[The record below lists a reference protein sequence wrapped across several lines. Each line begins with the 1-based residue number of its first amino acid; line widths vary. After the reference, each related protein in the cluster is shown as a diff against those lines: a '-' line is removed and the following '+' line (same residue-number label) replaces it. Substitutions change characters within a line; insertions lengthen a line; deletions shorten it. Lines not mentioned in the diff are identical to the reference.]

1 MRGGHRQLDDPTGVR
16 RGGRR
21 QARLNSA
28 IENDLLPQPSQLLL
42 PLPLLLLLS
51 LPRWRLLLLRPRLLL
66 PSPRPFGGLLEPREC
81 HSGMSL
87 GNVTRECHSG
97 MSGPALCWSARRPAA
112 GAVRKR
118 RRSTPHQR
126 SPSVDAGCATGSTR
140 VIESWQ
146 IFTGR
151 NGLVASSCVRLVIRG
166 SSAGTR
172 VHRCRWS
179 DPLLLSA

>member
-97 MSGPALCWSARRPAA
+97 MSLGNVGACAVLERSPAGGWGSEEASPFNAPSA
-112 GAVRKR
+112 VSQR
-118 RRSTPHQR
+118 RRR
-126 SPSVDAGCATGSTR
+126 LC
-140 VIESWQ
+140 
-146 IFTGR
+146 
-151 NGLVASSCVRLVIRG
+151 NGFHSG
-166 SSAGTR
+166 
-172 VHRCRWS
+172 H
-179 DPLLLSA
+179 

>member
-1 MRGGHRQLDDPTGVR
+1 MPGGHRQLDDPTGVR

-87 GNVTRECHSG
+87 GNVGACAVLERSPAGGWGSEEASPFNAPSAVSQRRRRLCNGFHSG
-97 MSGPALCWSARRPAA
+97 
-112 GAVRKR
+112 
-118 RRSTPHQR
+118 H
-126 SPSVDAGCATGSTR
+126 
-140 VIESWQ
+140 
-146 IFTGR
+146 
-151 NGLVASSCVRLVIRG
+151 
-166 SSAGTR
+166 
-172 VHRCRWS
+172 
-179 DPLLLSA
+179 